1 MLKSS
6 SAAGWLFSRRIMQFT
21 VFVLLMDLLVCA
33 AGMPQEEP
41 FHLAFEAN
49 AKDPRLCRVVVTAES
64 VRFWASLIDADETQ
78 FQRVLSLKRE
88 SQSDQKLPAMLG
100 NYQLKDDRLEFKPAF
115 PLVRGN
121 RYQATFDPAAL
132 KLPTKQ
138 PDQRLQSNYEIPLA
152 DSKPPRV
159 LSIYPSGN
167 QLPANHLKFYIQ
179 FSEPMQ
185 QGDIFEHFSLYNKTQ
200 KQAVPRPFRHTEL
213 WSRDGKQLTLWFHP
227 GRQKTGVNLN
237 VELGAILNSGQEYE
251 LRISPHWA
259 ALSGHILGSDVKK
272 TFKAISMDERQ
283 PVIGDWKLIP
293 PAERTRTPLICQ
305 LGESLDYALLHSQLS
320 VQTENGKQIAGKIN
334 LDEAESVWKF
344 IPEAAWQSGAYQLVV
359 GTVLEDLAGNSLQ
372 QPFAIDLSK
381 QQPDSSPR
389 EESVTLP
396 FEIK

>member
-1 MLKSS
+1 MRKPS
-6 SAAGWLFSRRIMQFT
+6 SATGWSSCWRTLSFT
-21 VFVLLMDLLVCA
+21 VCVLLLESLTCA
-33 AGMPQEEP
+33 AGTPKEGP
-41 FHLAFEAN
+41 FQLAFEVD
-49 AKDPRLCRVVVTAES
+49 AKDPRLCRVVVTAEN

-88 SQSDQKLPAMLG
+88 SQTDQKLSAMLG
-100 NYQLKDDRLEFKPAF
+100 KYQLRDNRLEFKPAF

-132 KLPTKQ
+132 KLATKI
-138 PDQRLQSNYEIPLA
+138 PDQRLQATHVIPLP

-185 QGDIFEHFSLYNKTQ
+185 QGDIFEHFSLFNKTQ
-200 KQAVPRPFRHTEL
+200 GQLVLRPFRHTEL

-237 VELGAILNSGQEYE
+237 VELGAILNAGQEYE
-251 LRISPHWA
+251 LRISPKWA
-259 ALSGHILGSDVKK
+259 ALSGHALGSEVRK
-272 TFKAISMDERQ
+272 TFQAVATDERQ
-283 PVIGDWKLIP
+283 PEIHDWKLKSP
-293 PAERTRTPLICQ
+293 VSGTRAPLICQ
-305 LGESLDYALLHSQLS
+305 LGEPLDFALLHSQLS
-320 VQTENGKQIAGKIN
+320 VQTVNGNQIAGKIE
-334 LDEAESVWKF
+334 LEDAESVWKF
-344 IPEAAWQSGAYQLVV
+344 TPDTAWQPGAYQLQV

-372 QPFAIDLSK
+372 QPFAVDLSK
-381 QQPDSSPR
+381 QQTASNRVGD
-389 EESVTLP
+389 SVTLP